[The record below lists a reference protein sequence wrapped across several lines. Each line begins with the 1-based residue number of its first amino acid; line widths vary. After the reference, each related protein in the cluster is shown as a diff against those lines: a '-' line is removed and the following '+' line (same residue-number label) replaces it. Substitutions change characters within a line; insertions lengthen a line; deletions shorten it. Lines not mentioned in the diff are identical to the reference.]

1 MSGRATV
8 RSARTNAAA
17 KNAELSAML
26 ESCVELTRGEVL
38 AAGEH
43 LAVILE
49 EGERQVAELARLAE
63 QFETTTGEA
72 SAGEERFGD
81 VVAALRSALDNVT
94 ALVGDIT
101 SSSMQ
106 IREQSDEIDRR
117 AQELA
122 PLAATMRDVSKRA
135 RLLSFN
141 ARVESARDRADG
153 ETLVALAEEMKALAA
168 RSTDSAAVMDNLV
181 TTLCARLP
189 EMMKSVRIVTKSCSQ
204 SQSQLRAGNLDLER
218 SYTRASSAVASAVGS
233 AQKRTDR
240 VQTHYYDV
248 LKRLQFQDRVEQ
260 TLQLAGE
267 HVTQV
272 SAFVDDVLRAVEV
285 SEDGPLKTAIMEA
298 LSKLDQTYV
307 EDRCEPALDQPEA
320 SADDEVAVGDMMF
333 L

>member
-1 MSGRATV
+1 MNNDATV
-8 RSARTNAAA
+8 RSARTKTAA

-43 LAVILE
+43 LAVILQ

-63 QFETTTGEA
+63 QFETTTGDANE
-72 SAGEERFGD
+72 GEERFGD
-81 VVAALRSALDNVT
+81 VVAALRSALENVT
-94 ALVGDIT
+94 GLVGDIT

-181 TTLCARLP
+181 TTLCNRLP

-204 SQSQLRAGNLDLER
+204 SQRQLREGNADLER
-218 SYTRASSAVASAVGS
+218 SYKRASGAVTSAVGS

-240 VQTHYYDV
+240 VQAHYYDV
-248 LKRLQFQDRVEQ
+248 LERLQFQDRVEQ
-260 TLQLAGE
+260 TLHLAGE
-267 HVTQV
+267 HVSQV
-272 SAFVDDVLRAVEV
+272 SSFVDEVLRAVEV
-285 SEDGPLKTAIMEA
+285 AEDGPLKSAILQA
-298 LSKLDQTYV
+298 LTNLDQTYI

-320 SADDEVAVGDMMF
+320 HGDEEVAVGDMMF

>member
-1 MSGRATV
+1 MNSGASV

-17 KNAELSAML
+17 KNAELSGML

-63 QFETTTGEA
+63 QFETTTGSA
-72 SAGEERFGD
+72 PAGEERFGD
-81 VVAALRSALDNVT
+81 VVAALRGALEDVT
-94 ALVGDIT
+94 TLVGDIT
-101 SSSMQ
+101 SSSVH
-106 IREQSDEIDRR
+106 IRDQSDEIDVR

-168 RSTDSAAVMDNLV
+168 RSTESAAVMDNLV
-181 TTLCARLP
+181 ATLCERLP
-189 EMMKSVRIVTKSCSQ
+189 EMVKSVRVVTKSCSQ
-204 SQSQLRAGNLDLER
+204 SQRQLRDGNSDLER
-218 SYTRASSAVASAVGS
+218 SYTRASGAITSAVGS
-233 AQKRTDR
+233 AQTRTDR
-240 VQTHYYDV
+240 VQGHCYDV

-272 SAFVDDVLRAVEV
+272 SAFVDDVLRAVEGA
-285 SEDGPLKTAIMEA
+285 EDGPLKAAIVEA
-298 LSKLDQTYV
+298 ISKLDQTYV

-320 SADDEVAVGDMMF
+320 HGDDEVAVGDMMF